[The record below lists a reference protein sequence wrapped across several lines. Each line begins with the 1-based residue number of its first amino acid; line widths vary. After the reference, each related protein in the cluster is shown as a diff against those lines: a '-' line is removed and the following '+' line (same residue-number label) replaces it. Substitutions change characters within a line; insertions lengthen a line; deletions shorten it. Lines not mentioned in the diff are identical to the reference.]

1 MPASTGRSLGKA
13 SRIVRNQVAGKL
25 WAVEELL
32 GTGGL
37 GKNLT
42 PPSVHINSSNMPAS
56 TSQYIGKANRASK
69 DQVAG
74 KLWSVEE
81 LCGTGY
87 LCTYLPVSFVSGN
100 EIVIGAVIPPPHHDL
115 NWVAQ
120 RVSPRLDDFNSLYI
134 SMLISVLVIRSH
146 ITQQED
152 ILLCWGWISD
162 QI

>member
-1 MPASTGRSLGKA
+1 MPASTGRSIGKA

-37 GKNLT
+37 GFFVPVSQNLT

-69 DQVAG
+69 DQLHHVVN
-74 KLWSVEE
+74 KFFTSNNILKPI
-81 LCGTGY
+81 LDR
-87 LCTYLPVSFVSGN
+87 N